1 VQCRLLLDVVVG
13 KGTAILK
20 LLAGEDQALLVRRNA
35 FLVLDLAL
43 DVVDRVAG
51 LNLQCDGLAG
61 ECLNEDLHTT
71 TETEHQVQRRLLL
84 DVVVRKCAAILQL
97 LTSED
102 KTLLVRRD
110 TLLVL
115 NLRLH
120 VVDSVRRLNLE
131 RDGLASQGLDEN
143 LHTTAQTQ
151 DEMQCGLL
159 LNVVVGKG
167 TAILKLL
174 AGEDQALLVWGNALL
189 VLNLRLDVVNG
200 IGRLDFQGDGLAGH
214 YDDVSNSSRLDANSV
229 ATYES

>member
-174 AGEDQALLVWGNALL
+174 AGEDQALLVWGDALL

>member
-1 VQCRLLLDVVVG
+1 MKCRLLLDVVVG
-13 KGTAILK
+13 KRATVFQ
-20 LLAGEDQALLVRRNA
+20 LLTREDKTLLVRWDA
-35 FLVLDLAL
+35 LLILDLGL
-43 DVVDRVAG
+43 DVVNRVAG

-61 ECLNEDLHTT
+61 ECLDENLHTT
-71 TETEHQVQRRLLL
+71 TKTEHQVERRLLL

-97 LTSED
+97 LTSENE
-102 KTLLVRRD
+102 TLLVRRD

-120 VVDSVRRLNLE
+120 VVDRVRRLNLE
-131 RDGLASQGLDEN
+131 GDSLASQGLDKD
-143 LHTTAQTQ
+143 LHTTAQAQ

-167 TAILKLL
+167 TAILELL

-200 IGRLDFQGDGLAGH
+200 IG
-214 YDDVSNSSRLDANSV
+214 
-229 ATYES
+229 